1 MARILKCPKCNT
13 PWRLP
18 DNTSAETLFECGA
31 CGERFAQTVAETL
44 EVSDDVLREAIAS
57 KQTAQQTTPTATP
70 DMSAL
75 AAPTL
80 STPASPVAPA
90 SEAPKL
96 PQAEVPSTLLTQ
108 EPTLSQASS
117 EKSGES
123 TDRLSADPRP
133 AVYVP
138 ERHPLRTFFL
148 LLLGLF
154 FAAVI
159 CAGAMLYLNGAVLA
173 RAPWLRPVYENVCTK
188 VPCPG
193 FSWTNAEKL
202 DIRSSL
208 RDDPALGMLLPSV
221 NIYITNMS
229 ALPQQLPVLEV
240 KVFDVAHATIGAP
253 LVLDP
258 ADYGFTD
265 PHPVLPAGQ
274 TVESLAHFRSTLP
287 VEAASVSV
295 RVVTN
300 DTTR

>member
-18 DNTSAETLFECGA
+18 DDTPAEALFECGA

-44 EVSDDVLREAIAS
+44 EVPDDMLREALAT
-57 KQTAQQTTPTATP
+57 KQTVATSAISLPSAPPPAETT
-70 DMSAL
+70 
-75 AAPTL
+75 
-80 STPASPVAPA
+80 APA
-90 SEAPKL
+90 SETPQEAPKL
-96 PQAEVPSTLLTQ
+96 PKVEVPPTLLPQ
-108 EPTLSQASS
+108 EPTLSPTSFKKPD
-117 EKSGES
+117 EVTE
-123 TDRLSADPRP
+123 RLSADPHP

-154 FAAVI
+154 FAAII
-159 CAGAMLYLNGAVLA
+159 CAGAMLYLNSAVLA

-193 FSWTNAEKL
+193 FSWSNSEAL

-229 ALPQQLPVLEV
+229 ELPQQLPVLEV
-240 KVFDVAHATIGAP
+240 KVFDAARATIGAP
-253 LVLDP
+253 LVLEP

-265 PHPVLPAGQ
+265 SHPVLPAGQ
-274 TVESLAHFRSTLP
+274 MVESLAHFRSTLP

-300 DTTR
+300 DSSR

>member
-18 DNTSAETLFECGA
+18 DDTPAEALFECGA

-44 EVSDDVLREAIAS
+44 EVPDDILREALAT
-57 KQTAQQTTPTATP
+57 KQSATT
-70 DMSAL
+70 SAINL
-75 AAPTL
+75 PSAPPPAEPAVPAAERPQ
-80 STPASPVAPA
+80 
-90 SEAPKL
+90 EAPKL
-96 PQAEVPSTLLTQ
+96 PKAEVPPTLLTQ
-108 EPTLSQASS
+108 EPTLSQASF
-117 EKSGES
+117 EKSDKVTEH
-123 TDRLSADPRP
+123 LSADPRP

-159 CAGAMLYLNGAVLA
+159 CASAMLYINSAVLA

-193 FSWTNAEKL
+193 FSWSNSEAL
-202 DIRSSL
+202 DVRASL

-240 KVFDVAHATIGAP
+240 RVFDAARAAIGAP
-253 LVLDP
+253 RVLEP
-258 ADYGFTD
+258 ADYGFMD

-274 TVESLAHFRSTLP
+274 MVESLVHFHSTLP
-287 VEAASVSV
+287 VEAASVNV

-300 DTTR
+300 DSTR